1 MYIGEMERDGFIRH
15 DISGFVPEH
24 MMEDHGSTT
33 TRLVLMKTDG
43 RFVKNVVYFRSILN
57 ELIRVFG
64 LNHRL
69 NVKIMKLKW
78 FIILVKIKIFD

>member
-1 MYIGEMERDGFIRH
+1 
-15 DISGFVPEH
+15 
-24 MMEDHGSTT
+24 
-33 TRLVLMKTDG
+33 MKTDG

-69 NVKIMKLKW
+69 NVKIMKLKC
-78 FIILVKIKIFD
+78 FIILVKIKIFDWLNHMPPCDVWFDAALTKHSNVAKANLKLIVYATYQA